1 MTLLSCEELCDE
13 DDDCKGIYLGSGGEC
28 YTLDLLVE
36 GETGLYGNSYTRNRT
51 KPNTPSKAPL
61 IASSEPEIHLQA
73 RRGNSSSSSSDSGS
87 SETTTDDNGSV
98 DLVAVHLVDWRKAG
112 AQDRLLFFPSV
123 FFLMFIPSLPW
134 QTIDG
139 VSDENSK
146 QTLFLQ
152 RIGARASS
160 IPI

>member
-123 FFLMFIPSLPW
+123 FF
-134 QTIDG
+134 
-139 VSDENSK
+139 SDVYPKPALANHRWC
-146 QTLFLQ
+146 F
-152 RIGARASS
+152 R
-160 IPI
+160 